1 MITRNAIHTAAA
13 LALLFG
19 ASTAFAQTAP
29 KPIIYPAK
37 GQTAAQQEKD
47 TMECGSWATK
57 QTGYDPVQAA
67 RDAQAAAQQAQ
78 AGQQAAAQNAQ
89 AQAGQVGGE
98 RAGGAVRGAA
108 AGAIVGAVAG
118 DAGKGAAIGAT
129 TGVLAG
135 GARQRGKKR
144 AIAGEQQ
151 AATQQA
157 QQTQA
162 AQQQASAD
170 KLAEYTRASNACLE
184 GRGYTIK

>member
-1 MITRNAIHTAAA
+1 MNIKNSVSVAAA
-13 LALLFG
+13 GVILFG
-19 ASTAFAQTAP
+19 ASSVFAQAP
-29 KPIIYPAK
+29 AKPIIYPAK
-37 GQTAAQQEKD
+37 GQSASQQEKD
-47 TMECGSWATK
+47 VMECGTWATK

-67 RDAQAAAQQAQ
+67 RDADAAAQKAAQDQAAAAQKAQGQAST
-78 AGQQAAAQNAQ
+78 
-89 AQAGQVGGE
+89 VGGE
-98 RAGGAVRGAA
+98 RAGGAVKGAA
-108 AGAIVGAVAG
+108 AGAVVGAVAG

-135 GARQRGKKR
+135 GARQRGKKQ

-162 AQQQASAD
+162 AQQKAASD